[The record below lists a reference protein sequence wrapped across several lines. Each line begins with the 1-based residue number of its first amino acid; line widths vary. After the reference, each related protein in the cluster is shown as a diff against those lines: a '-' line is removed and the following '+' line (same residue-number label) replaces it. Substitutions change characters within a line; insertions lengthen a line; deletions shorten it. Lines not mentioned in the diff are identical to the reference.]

1 MFCQLYL
8 SLKDLKLDKYSINV
22 DIYLTKARQ
31 GRYYESVETGRRP
44 AGKENKMKQI
54 NLLTLILIVVGGL
67 NWGLVGS
74 MNFDLVATIFG
85 DGSVLARIVYVLVGI
100 SAIYQ
105 ITTLF
110 SGEKSSSMKSAQ
122 SA

>member
-1 MFCQLYL
+1 M
-8 SLKDLKLDKYSINV
+8 S
-22 DIYLTKARQ
+22 
-31 GRYYESVETGRRP
+31 RP
-44 AGKENKMKQI
+44 AGGRVDKEKNMKQI

-85 DGSVLARIVYVLVGI
+85 EGSALSRIVYVLVGI

-110 SGEKSSSMKSAQ
+110 AGSKTNSTAATQ